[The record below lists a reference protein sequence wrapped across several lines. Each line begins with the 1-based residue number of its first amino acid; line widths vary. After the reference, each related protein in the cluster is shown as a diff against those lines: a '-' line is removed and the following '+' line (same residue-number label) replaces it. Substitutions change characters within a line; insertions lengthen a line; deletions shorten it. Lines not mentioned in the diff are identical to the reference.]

1 MTPLK
6 GLLKICGAMKWTA
19 QRVRDTFLRFFEERG
34 HTVVPSSPLLP
45 HGDPTLLFTNAG
57 MNQFKPY
64 FLGEVEPPFRRAASV
79 QKCLR
84 AGGKHN
90 DLENVGF
97 TRRHHTFFEML
108 GNFSFGDYFKR
119 EAILWAWELITR
131 VFGLD
136 PDRLWVSVYEE
147 DDEAYE
153 IWAREVGVPEGR
165 ILRLGKK
172 DNFWEMGDVGPCG
185 PCSEI
190 HYDLGPEFDPRQRDP
205 GQEGERFLE
214 LWNLVF
220 MQYERKP
227 DGTLVPLPKKN
238 IDTGMGLERLLAVLQ
253 GVDSNFHTDLFMP
266 LIEEVERITSVAY
279 DPGEKGAP
287 HRVLADHARALTF
300 AIADGIYPSNF
311 GRGYVLRRIL
321 RRAHRFAQRIGVQE
335 AVLYR
340 LVPVVVHIMKSAYP
354 ELVAKKADVELI
366 VKQEE
371 ERFIQTLA
379 RNLPRLEE
387 VLRAARG
394 TGVVPGE
401 AVFQLYD
408 TYGIP
413 LDMVEEAAREAHL
426 RVDWEAF
433 EELMARQREQ
443 ARKSQAGVQLP
454 EFQVLDPEY
463 QGSEFVGYETL
474 QAQSTLAKWAQKGQ
488 EYFLVF
494 HKTPFYARGGGQE
507 GDHGRIFTEDVEFE
521 VLDTFRVG
529 RDIVHRARLR
539 RGQLD
544 PEAARKMLFQ
554 LQVDEEWRRGAMRAH
569 TATHLMHAALREVL
583 GEHVRQQ
590 GSLVEPDRTRFDF
603 THPVALTEEQIQAI
617 EDRVNEKIL
626 ENCEIV
632 IQWMAYQRALEEGAI
647 AFFEEKYGDRVRV
660 VSCGDYSKELC
671 GGTHVRRTGDIGL
684 FVIVKEEASSAGVRR
699 IDAYTGKRARRFLR
713 ERWQLLRETARRLQV
728 EEPQVPQKVERLQ
741 QQLKEAE
748 QRAQRLMDR
757 YAREVAQKL
766 FQQARRV
773 GEAVVV
779 VARLADL
786 DGEGI
791 KRVSDFL
798 VETSSGPVV
807 LFLVGE
813 QRGRPVMFARVSPE
827 LTERVQARTLIQRAG
842 RFLQGG
848 GGGTAERAEGGG
860 RTLEQVDQ
868 ALSRV
873 LQDILQGLQGA
884 DGES

>member
-1 MTPLK
+1 
-6 GLLKICGAMKWTA
+6 MKWTA
-19 QRVRDTFLRFFEERG
+19 QRVRDTFLKFFEERG
-34 HTVVPSSPLLP
+34 HTIVPSSPLLP

-64 FLGEVEPPFRRAASV
+64 FLGEVDPPFPRAASV

-90 DLENVGF
+90 DLDNVGF

-119 EAILWAWELITR
+119 EAILWAWELITK
-131 VFGLD
+131 VFGID

-153 IWAREVGVPEGR
+153 IWEREVGVPQER

-190 HYDLGPEFDPRQRDP
+190 HYDLGPEFDPNQKDP

-227 DGTLVPLPKKN
+227 DGSLVPLPKKN

-266 LIEEVERITSVAY
+266 LIEEVERITGVPY

-354 ELVAKKADVELI
+354 DLVGKKADVELI
-366 VKQEE
+366 VQQEE
-371 ERFIQTLA
+371 ERFIRTLA

-387 VLRAARG
+387 VIQQARSTG
-394 TGVVPGE
+394 TVPGE

-413 LDMVEEAAREAHL
+413 LDMIEEAAREAHL
-426 RVDWEAF
+426 QVDWEAF
-433 EELMARQREQ
+433 EDLMARQREQ
-443 ARKSQAGVQLP
+443 ARKSQVAVQVP

-463 QGSEFVGYETL
+463 QGTEFVGYETL
-474 QAQSTLAKWAQKGQ
+474 RAESSLAKVAREGNTF
-488 EYFLVF
+488 YLVF

-507 GDHGRIFTEDVEFE
+507 GDRGRIYTDDLEFR
-521 VLDTFRVG
+521 VDDTFRLG
-529 RDIVHRARLR
+529 KDIVHQARLV
-539 RGQLD
+539 RGEFR
-544 PEAARKMLFQ
+544 PEEAARRLFR
-554 LQVDEEWRRGAMRAH
+554 LEVDETWRRGAMRAH
-569 TATHLMHAALREVL
+569 TATHLMHAALREIL

-603 THPVALTEEQIQAI
+603 THPTALTEAQIQAI

-632 IQWMAYQRALEEGAI
+632 IQWMSYQRALEEGAI

-699 IDAYTGKRARRFLR
+699 IDAYTGERARRFLR
-713 ERWQLLRETARRLQV
+713 ERWHLLREAAQRLGV
-728 EEPQVPQKVERLQ
+728 EETQVPQKVERLQ

-748 QRAQRLMDR
+748 QRAQRITER
-757 YAREVAQKL
+757 YARQVARQL
-766 FQQARRV
+766 VNEARRLDGV
-773 GEAVVV
+773 TVV
-779 VARLADL
+779 VARVAGL
-786 DGEGI
+786 DAEAI
-791 KRVSDFL
+791 KRVSDFV
-798 VETSSGPVV
+798 VEQVKGPFVV
-807 LFLVGE
+807 FLVGE
-813 QRGRPVMFARVSPE
+813 QKGRPVMFARVAPE
-827 LTERVQARTLIQRAG
+827 LTDRVQARALIQQAG
-842 RFLQGG
+842 RFLKGG
-848 GGGTAERAEGGG
+848 GGGSAERAEGGG
-860 RTLEQVDQ
+860 RSLEQVDQ
-868 ALSRV
+868 ALRAVEEV
-873 LQDILQGLQGA
+873 LRQGLQKGA
-884 DGES
+884 G

>member
-1 MTPLK
+1 MGLTPLQ

-19 QRVRDTFLRFFEERG
+19 QRVRDTFLKFFEERG
-34 HTVVPSSPLLP
+34 HTIVPSSPLLP

-64 FLGEVEPPFRRAASV
+64 FLGEVDPPFPRAASV

-90 DLENVGF
+90 DLDNVGF

-119 EAILWAWELITR
+119 EAILWAWELITK
-131 VFGLD
+131 VFGID

-153 IWAREVGVPEGR
+153 IWEREVGVPRER

-190 HYDLGPEFDPRQRDP
+190 HYDLGPKFDPNQKDP

-227 DGTLVPLPKKN
+227 DGSLVPLPKKN

-266 LIEEVERITSVAY
+266 LIEEVERITGVPY

-354 ELVAKKADVELI
+354 DLVGKKADVELI
-366 VKQEE
+366 VQQEE
-371 ERFIQTLA
+371 ERFIRTLA

-387 VLRAARG
+387 VIQQARSTG
-394 TGVVPGE
+394 TVPGE

-413 LDMVEEAAREAHL
+413 LDMIEEAAREAHL
-426 RVDWEAF
+426 QVDWEAF
-433 EELMARQREQ
+433 EDLMARQREQ
-443 ARKSQAGVQLP
+443 ARKSQVAVQVP

-463 QGSEFVGYETL
+463 QGTEFVGYETL
-474 QAQSTLAKWAQKGQ
+474 RAESSLAKVAQ
-488 EYFLVF
+488 EDNTFYLVF

-507 GDHGRIFTEDVEFE
+507 GDRGRIYTDDLEFR
-521 VLDTFRVG
+521 VDDTFRLG
-529 RDIVHRARLR
+529 KDIVHQARLV
-539 RGQLD
+539 RGEFRAE
-544 PEAARKMLFQ
+544 EAARRLFR
-554 LQVDEEWRRGAMRAH
+554 LEVDETWRRGAMRAH
-569 TATHLMHAALREVL
+569 TATHLMHAALREIL

-603 THPVALTEEQIQAI
+603 THPTALTEAQIQAI

-632 IQWMAYQRALEEGAI
+632 IQWMSYQRALEEGAI
-647 AFFEEKYGDRVRV
+647 AFFEEKYGNRVRV

-699 IDAYTGKRARRFLR
+699 IDAYTGERARRFLQ
-713 ERWQLLRETARRLQV
+713 ERWHLLRETAQRLGV
-728 EEPQVPQKVERLQ
+728 EETQVPQKVERLQ

-748 QRAQRLMDR
+748 QRAQRITER
-757 YAREVAQKL
+757 YARQVARQL
-766 FQQARRV
+766 VNEARHLDGV
-773 GEAVVV
+773 TVV
-779 VARLADL
+779 VARVAGL
-786 DGEGI
+786 DAEAI
-791 KRVSDFL
+791 KRVSDFV
-798 VETSSGPVV
+798 VEQVKGPFVV
-807 LFLVGE
+807 FLVGE
-813 QRGRPVMFARVSPE
+813 QKGRPVMFARVAPE
-827 LTERVQARTLIQRAG
+827 LTDRVQARALIQQAG
-842 RFLQGG
+842 RFLKGG
-848 GGGTAERAEGGG
+848 GGGSAERAEGGG
-860 RTLEQVDQ
+860 RSLEQVDQ
-868 ALSRV
+868 ALRAVEEV
-873 LQDILQGLQGA
+873 LREGLARGT
-884 DGES
+884 G

>member
-1 MTPLK
+1 
-6 GLLKICGAMKWTA
+6 MKWTA
-19 QRVRDTFLRFFEERG
+19 QRVRDTFLKFFEERG
-34 HTVVPSSPLLP
+34 HTIVPSSPLLP

-64 FLGEVEPPFRRAASV
+64 FLGEVDPPFPRAASV

-90 DLENVGF
+90 DLDNVGF

-119 EAILWAWELITR
+119 EAILWAWELITK
-131 VFGLD
+131 VFGID

-153 IWAREVGVPEGR
+153 IWEREVGVPRER

-190 HYDLGPEFDPRQRDP
+190 HYDLGPEFDPNQKDP

-227 DGTLVPLPKKN
+227 DGSLVPLPKKN

-266 LIEEVERITSVAY
+266 LIEEVERITGVPY

-354 ELVAKKADVELI
+354 DLVGKKADVELI
-366 VKQEE
+366 VQQEE
-371 ERFIQTLA
+371 ERFIRTLA

-387 VLRAARG
+387 VIQQARSTG
-394 TGVVPGE
+394 TVPGE

-413 LDMVEEAAREAHL
+413 LDMIEEAAREAHL
-426 RVDWEAF
+426 QVDWEAF
-433 EELMARQREQ
+433 EDLMARQREQ
-443 ARKSQAGVQLP
+443 ARKSQVAVQVP

-463 QGSEFVGYETL
+463 QGTEFVGYETL
-474 QAQSTLAKWAQKGQ
+474 RAESSLAKVAREGDTF
-488 EYFLVF
+488 YLVF

-507 GDHGRIFTEDVEFE
+507 GDRGRIYTDDLEFR
-521 VLDTFRVG
+521 VDDTFRLG
-529 RDIVHRARLR
+529 KDIVHQARLV
-539 RGQLD
+539 RGEFRAE
-544 PEAARKMLFQ
+544 EAARRLFH
-554 LQVDEEWRRGAMRAH
+554 LEVDETWRRGAMRAH
-569 TATHLMHAALREVL
+569 TATHLMHAALREIL

-603 THPVALTEEQIQAI
+603 THPTALTEAQIQAI

-632 IQWMAYQRALEEGAI
+632 IQWMSYQRALEEGAI

-699 IDAYTGKRARRFLR
+699 IDAYTGERARRFLR
-713 ERWQLLRETARRLQV
+713 ERWHLLREAAQRLGV
-728 EEPQVPQKVERLQ
+728 EETQVPQKVERLQ

-748 QRAQRLMDR
+748 QRAQRITER
-757 YAREVAQKL
+757 YARQVARQL
-766 FQQARRV
+766 VNEARRLDGV
-773 GEAVVV
+773 TVV
-779 VARLADL
+779 VARVAGL
-786 DGEGI
+786 DTEAI
-791 KRVSDFL
+791 KRVSDFV
-798 VETSSGPVV
+798 VEQVKGPFVV
-807 LFLVGE
+807 FLVGE
-813 QRGRPVMFARVSPE
+813 QKGRPVMFARVAPE
-827 LTERVQARTLIQRAG
+827 LTDRVQARALIQQAG
-842 RFLQGG
+842 RFLKGG
-848 GGGTAERAEGGG
+848 GGGSAERAEGGG
-860 RTLEQVDQ
+860 RSLEQVDQ
-868 ALSRV
+868 ALRAVEEV
-873 LQDILQGLQGA
+873 LREGLARGT
-884 DGES
+884 G

>member
-1 MTPLK
+1 
-6 GLLKICGAMKWTA
+6 MKWTA
-19 QRVRDTFLRFFEERG
+19 QSVRETFLRFFEERG
-34 HTVVPSSPLLP
+34 HTIVPSSPLLP

-64 FLGEVEPPFRRAASV
+64 FLGEVDPPFPRAASV

-90 DLENVGF
+90 DLDNVGF

-119 EAILWAWELITR
+119 EAILWAWELITQ
-131 VFGLD
+131 VFRID
-136 PDRLWVSVYEE
+136 PERLWVSVYEE

-153 IWAREVGVPEGR
+153 IWQQEVGVPEHR

-190 HYDLGPEFDPRQRDP
+190 HYDLGPEFDPHQKDP

-227 DGTLVPLPKKN
+227 DGSLVPLPKKN

-266 LIEEVERITSVAY
+266 LIEEVERITGVPY
-279 DPGEKGAP
+279 DPGEAGAP

-321 RRAHRFAQRIGVQE
+321 RRAHRFAQKIGVQE
-335 AVLYR
+335 ALLYR

-354 ELVAKKADVELI
+354 DLEAKKADIELI

-371 ERFIQTLA
+371 ERFMRTLA
-379 RNLPRLEE
+379 KNLPRLEE
-387 VLRAARG
+387 VLRAARSTG
-394 TGVVPGE
+394 TVPGE

-413 LDMVEEAAREAHL
+413 LDMVEEAAREAGL
-426 RVDWEAF
+426 QVDWEAF

-443 ARKSQAGVQLP
+443 ARKSQAALQVP
-454 EFQVLDPEY
+454 EFQVLDPHYEAT
-463 QGSEFVGYETL
+463 EFVGYETL
-474 QAQSTLAKWAQKGQ
+474 EARSSLAKIARQGDI
-488 EYFLVF
+488 YFLVF

-507 GDHGRIFTEDVEFE
+507 GDRGRILAEDVVFE
-521 VLDTFRVG
+521 VVDTFRVG
-529 RDIVHRARLR
+529 RDIVHQARLVQ
-539 RGQLD
+539 GTWDLD
-544 PEAARKMLFQ
+544 RMRNQVFL
-554 LQVDEEWRRGAMRAH
+554 LRVDETWRRGAMRAH
-569 TATHLMHAALREVL
+569 TATHLMHAALREIL

-603 THPVALTEEQIQAI
+603 THPTALTEEQIRAI

-632 IQWMAYQRALEEGAI
+632 IQWMAYSRALEEGAI

-699 IDAYTGKRARRFLR
+699 IDAYTGERARRFLR
-713 ERWQLLRETARRLQV
+713 ERWDLLKQTAQQLGV
-728 EEPQVPQKVERLQ
+728 EEKQVPQKVSRLQ
-741 QQLKEAE
+741 QQIKEAE
-748 QRAQRLMDR
+748 QRIQRLTDR
-757 YAREVAQKL
+757 YAREVAREL
-766 FQQARRV
+766 LQQAAQV
-773 GEAVVV
+773 GDAVVV
-779 VARLADL
+779 VSSVPDL
-786 DGEGI
+786 EGEALR
-791 KRVSDFL
+791 RVSDFV
-798 VETSSGPVV
+798 VERLHDQPFVV
-807 LFLVGE
+807 FLVGS
-813 QRGRPVMFARVSPE
+813 QNGRPVMFSRVAPV
-827 LTERVQARTLIQRAG
+827 LTARVQARDLVRLAG

-860 RTLEQVDQ
+860 RSLDQVDQ
-868 ALSRV
+868 ALQAV
-873 LQDILQGLQGA
+873 KQHVQDRLI
-884 DGES
+884 S

>member
-1 MTPLK
+1 
-6 GLLKICGAMKWTA
+6 MKWTA
-19 QRVRDTFLRFFEERG
+19 QRVRETFLRFFEERG
-34 HTVVPSSPLLP
+34 HTIVPSSPLLP

-64 FLGEVEPPFRRAASV
+64 FLGEVDPPFPRAASV

-90 DLENVGF
+90 DLDNVGF

-153 IWAREVGVPEGR
+153 IWQREVGVAEAR

-190 HYDLGPEFDPRQRDP
+190 HYDLGPEFDPHQEHP

-227 DGTLVPLPKKN
+227 DGSLVPLPKKN

-253 GVDSNFHTDLFMP
+253 GVDSNFHTDLFLP
-266 LIEEVERITSVAY
+266 LIEEVERITGVPY
-279 DPGEKGAP
+279 DPGEAGAP

-340 LVPVVVHIMKSAYP
+340 LVPVVVHIMKAAYP
-354 ELVAKKADVELI
+354 ELVRKKADVELI

-371 ERFIQTLA
+371 ERFIRTLA

-387 VLRAARG
+387 VIQTARQEG
-394 TGVVPGE
+394 RVPGE

-413 LDMVEEAAREAHL
+413 LDMIEEAAREAGL
-426 RVDWEAF
+426 PVDWAAF
-433 EELMARQREQ
+433 EDLMARQREQ
-443 ARKSQAGVQLP
+443 ARKSQTAVQLP
-454 EFQVLDPEY
+454 EFQVLDPDYEAT
-463 QGSEFVGYETL
+463 EFVGHETL
-474 QAQSTLAKWAQKGQ
+474 ETRSTLAKVARQG
-488 EYFLVF
+488 ETYFLVF
-494 HKTPFYARGGGQE
+494 HRTPFYARGGGQE
-507 GDHGRIFTEDVEFE
+507 GDRGRIFSDSLEFE
-521 VLDTFRVG
+521 VQDTFRVG
-529 RDIVHRARLR
+529 RDIVHQARLR
-539 RGQLD
+539 RGTLRLEEVRRQVFDL
-544 PEAARKMLFQ
+544 R
-554 LQVDEEWRRGAMRAH
+554 VDEAWRRGAMRAH
-569 TATHLMHAALREVL
+569 TATHLMHAALREIL

-603 THPVALTEEQIQAI
+603 THPTALTPEQIRAI
-617 EDRVNEKIL
+617 EDRVNQKIL

-632 IQWMAYQRALEEGAI
+632 IQWMSYQRALEEGAI

-684 FVIVKEEASSAGVRR
+684 FVIVKEEASSAGIRR
-699 IDAYTGKRARRFLR
+699 VDAYTGERARRFLR
-713 ERWQLLRETARRLQV
+713 ERWDLLRETARKLGV
-728 EEPQVPQKVERLQ
+728 EEPQVPRKVERLQ
-741 QQLKEAE
+741 QDL
-748 QRAQRLMDR
+748 RHLDQRLQRLTDR
-757 YAREVAQKL
+757 YAREVARDL
-766 FQQARRV
+766 LHRAEEVAGMRL
-773 GEAVVV
+773 V
-779 VARLADL
+779 VARVPDL
-786 DGEGI
+786 DGEAI

-798 VETSSGPVV
+798 VEGFQGVPFVV
-807 LFLVGE
+807 FLVGV
-813 QRGRPVMFARVSPE
+813 QNGRPVMFSRVE
-827 LTERVQARTLIQRAG
+827 AALTDRVQARELVRLAG
-842 RFLQGG
+842 RYLQGG

-860 RTLEQVDQ
+860 RSLDQLDQ
-868 ALSRV
+868 ALQAVRSLVRER
-873 LQDILQGLQGA
+873 LAG
-884 DGES
+884 